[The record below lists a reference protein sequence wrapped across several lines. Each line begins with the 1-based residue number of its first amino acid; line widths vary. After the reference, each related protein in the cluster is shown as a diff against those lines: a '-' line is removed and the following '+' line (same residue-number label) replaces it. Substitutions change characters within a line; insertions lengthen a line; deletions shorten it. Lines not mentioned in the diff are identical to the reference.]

1 MTIKRTLAAAVLA
14 AGAMTALSAPAMA
27 DDSTDQQFLTALDQL
42 KIKVGSDTK
51 AIGIAHSACGV
62 LFRGKPLSYALYSIK
77 NQTDLSDD
85 QATKFGGAALRM
97 YCPKYLP

>member
-14 AGAMTALSAPAMA
+14 AGAMTALAAPAAA
-27 DDSTDQQFLTALDQL
+27 DDGTDQKFLMALEQL
-42 KIKVGSDTK
+42 KINVGGDAK
-51 AIGIAHSACGV
+51 AISVAHSACQV
-62 LFRGKPLSYALYSIK
+62 LFHGKPLSYALYSIK

>member
-14 AGAMTALSAPAMA
+14 AGAMTALSAPAVA
-27 DDSTDQQFLTALDQL
+27 DDSTDQQFLMALDQL
-42 KIKVGSDTK
+42 KIKVGSDAK